1 MGTLQISCDTISLT
15 PYTVLWFLSE
25 QTVKDSKKYIFF
37 LYAFSDHL
45 ASTNGSPIKTQDH
58 VMSKQTNNSLRPE
71 DAALRR
77 LHANIQD
84 MKDIQGPVARGHD
97 PVVTLRSGRGPWNLE
112 QKYKRHSSYVSR
124 DHSREANHLVKKN
137 SSQSIC

>member
-1 MGTLQISCDTISLT
+1 LYLIKKSRDTVSLM
-15 PYTVLWFLSE
+15 PYAVVSFRTDCERYSIIYL
-25 QTVKDSKKYIFF
+25 FF

-45 ASTNGSPIKTQDH
+45 SSTNGSPIKTQDH
-58 VMSKQTNNSLRPE
+58 IKSKLNNNSLRPE

-97 PVVTLRSGRGPWNLE
+97 PVVTLRSGRGPWNHE

-124 DHSREANHLVKKN
+124 DHTREANHLVKKN
-137 SSQSIC
+137 CL

>member
-1 MGTLQISCDTISLT
+1 M
-15 PYTVLWFLSE
+15 LWFLSE
-25 QTVKDSKKYIFF
+25 QIVKDSNMYIFF
-37 LYAFSDHL
+37 LYAFSDHS

-58 VMSKQTNNSLRPE
+58 VKSKQNNSLRPE

-97 PVVTLRSGRGPWNLE
+97 PAVTLRSGRGPWNHE

-124 DHSREANHLVKKN
+124 DHSREANSLVTK
-137 SSQSIC
+137 